1 MRLTVVLLGIGCGLL
16 PARKSID
23 RQNGAMTRR
32 NLGVALVGTLLLAG
46 CTATAAGDDSHELP
60 PAGASFDY
68 QLAGPY
74 APPDGVSVVVRDST
88 ADPAGADYDI
98 CYVNGFQTQPSET
111 DGEGE
116 TDGEADGEA
125 DGEGEGEDAS
135 WLSAHPELILHDDDG
150 DPVNDP
156 DWPDE
161 YLLDTSTALNRST
174 ILALLGP
181 AISSCAEA
189 GYDAVEIDNLD
200 SWSRSDGALTIED
213 NIAHARDLAE
223 YTHALGLAIAQKN
236 GAGYSQR
243 LRDAVGFDFA
253 VTEECMR
260 YDECSDY
267 IDAYDGLVFDIEYL
281 DSEAG
286 NSAAAFAAACDDPG
300 HPDSMILRDL
310 ALSAPGAPGDVRETC

>member
-1 MRLTVVLLGIGCGLL
+1 MRGGVRIAVGGLAIAGVLG
-16 PARKSID
+16 
-23 RQNGAMTRR
+23 
-32 NLGVALVGTLLLAG
+32 LAG
-46 CTATAAGDDSHELP
+46 CTWPPGDGDPTRTLPVAGS
-60 PAGASFDY
+60 GFDY
-68 QLAGPY
+68 QLGGGY
-74 APPDGVSVVVRDST
+74 EPPADAEVIARDST
-88 ADPAGADYDI
+88 EAPAEGHYGI
-98 CYVNGFQTQPSET
+98 CYVNGFQTQP
-111 DGEGE
+111 GEGA
-116 TDGEADGEA
+116 TWLDDHPHLVLRDAAGE
-125 DGEGEGEDAS
+125 
-135 WLSAHPELILHDDDG
+135 PVV
-150 DPVNDP
+150 DPA
-156 DWPDE
+156 WPDE
-161 YLLDTSTALNRST
+161 YLLDTSTAEKRAGIQAELASIIST
-174 ILALLGP
+174 
-181 AISSCAEA
+181 CRTR

-243 LRDAVGFDFA
+243 LRDEVGFDFA

-310 ALSAPGAPGDVRETC
+310 ALSAPGDPGYVRETC